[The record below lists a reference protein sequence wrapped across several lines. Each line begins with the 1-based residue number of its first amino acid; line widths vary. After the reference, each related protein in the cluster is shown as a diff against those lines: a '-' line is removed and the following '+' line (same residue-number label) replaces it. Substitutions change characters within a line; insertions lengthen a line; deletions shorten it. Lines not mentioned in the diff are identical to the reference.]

1 MKIYI
6 DGDYKCH
13 PGPGEGLRPVEAA
26 FFRNAAPAYLEGYR
40 FIPSGESRTGED
52 GTVFVGEMAAP
63 WKDWE
68 GLDRAQ
74 RVYERAQNEQ
84 MLDAMASMVEAVY
97 DQDMAEIQ
105 GEDL

>member
-13 PGPGEGLRPVEAA
+13 AAPWAGLRQVEAA
-26 FFRNAAPAYLEGYR
+26 FFHNAAPEYLEGYR
-40 FIPSGESRTGED
+40 FIPSGESRTGAD
-52 GTVFVGEMAAP
+52 GTVFIGEMAAP

-68 GLDRAQ
+68 GLDQAQ

-84 MLDAMASMVEAVY
+84 MLDAMASMVDAVY
-97 DQDMAEIQ
+97 EGDMAEIQ
-105 GEDL
+105 GE

>member
-13 PGPGEGLRPVEAA
+13 TAPGEGLRPVEAA
-26 FFRNAAPAYLEGYR
+26 FFQNAAPEYLEGYR
-40 FIPSGESRTGED
+40 FIPSGESWTGAD
-52 GTVFVGEMAAP
+52 GTVFIGEMAAP